1 MPRNIPT
8 TQRHEI
14 LDFPNVKPRL
24 LLTTEDEHA
33 LRHEVITDVF
43 DSFFKLIG
51 HTFKYESNVEGRSS
65 VDTCFWCDL
74 YDGTKSPT
82 APELSADLVYEL
94 FRKYFIDY
102 ISGLSVAIVAQDLQD
117 VAPPMI
123 TCRQT
128 KMARGFAILVD
139 IDFAVSEYKAVGFS
153 KVSHINEEFIRAR
166 LYSAACRKIRANVLS
181 IEGEILRLNAVI
193 QKEKLLI
200 EEVIKVAHHHLTLD
214 DK

>member
-1 MPRNIPT
+1 MSRNIPT

-51 HTFKYESNVEGRSS
+51 HAFKYESNVEGRSS

-74 YDGTKSPT
+74 YDGTRSPT
-82 APELSADLVYEL
+82 APELSADLVYQL
-94 FRKYFIDY
+94 FRKYFTDY
-102 ISGLSVAIVAQDLQD
+102 ISGLSAAIVAQDLRD
-117 VAPPMI
+117 VAPPEI

-128 KMARGFAILVD
+128 KIKRGFAILVD
-139 IDFAVSEYKAVGFS
+139 IGFDVPEYKAVGFS
-153 KVSHINEEFIRAR
+153 KVSHINEELIRAR
-166 LYSAACRKIRANVLS
+166 LYSAVHRKIRANVLS

-193 QKEKLLI
+193 QKETLLI